1 MRMNAEYIT
10 LHQHLQLNIVADSG
24 MKYNNVLP
32 QSWNLCRKTLL
43 DILNRC
49 DQYKLQYSDL

>member
-10 LHQHLQLNIVADSG
+10 LLQHLQLNIVADSG
-24 MKYNNVLP
+24 VKYENVLP
-32 QSWNLCRKTLL
+32 QSCNLCRKTLL

-49 DQYKLQYSDL
+49 DQHKLQY